1 MKRYPLTMVLFIF
14 VLPLL
19 IGAPVSSAINASPAD
34 SLEVL
39 RASLPDTI
47 DGWSAEP
54 EDSFFNAQTI
64 FDYIDGAG
72 ELYLA
77 YNMRNCLSRRYL
89 KTSGPAIVL
98 DIFEMDSSDNAFG
111 IFTHDQDG
119 EPLDLGQ
126 GALYR
131 VGWLSFWKDRFFV
144 SMYAEEETT
153 ASEDAVKRLGKL
165 VASRITALGQK
176 PTILTHLPSE
186 GLQPRSIRYF
196 HNNLVLN
203 THYYLSDENIL
214 NLGPRTDA
222 VLAQYQQGEER
233 ATLLLVNYPDA
244 AEATK
249 ALASF
254 VEHYLPEADKTAAV
268 LLENGKWCVAGAKD
282 TLLVII
288 LEADR
293 RGFAEILL
301 KRTEAN
307 RSASPN

>member
-1 MKRYPLTMVLFIF
+1 MIKK
-14 VLPLL
+14 
-19 IGAPVSSAINASPAD
+19 SHAD

-39 RASLPDTI
+39 HASLPDQI

-54 EDSFFNAQTI
+54 EDSFFDTQTI
-64 FDYIDGAG
+64 FDHIDGAG

-77 YNMRNCLSRRYL
+77 YKMRNCLSRRYL
-89 KTSGPAIVL
+89 KTNDPAIVL
-98 DIFEMDSSDNAFG
+98 DIFELDSSGNAFG

-131 VGWLSFWKDRFFV
+131 VGWLSFWKSRFFV
-144 SMYAEEETT
+144 SIYAEEETT
-153 ASEDAVKRLGKL
+153 ASENAVKKLGKL
-165 VASRITALGQK
+165 VASLITARGQK
-176 PTILTHLPSE
+176 PKILLHFPSE

-196 HNNLVLN
+196 HHNTVLN
-203 THYYLSDENIL
+203 FHYYLSDENIL

-222 VLAQYQQGEER
+222 ALARYQQGEEH
-233 ATLLLVNYPDA
+233 AMLLLVKYPDT
-244 AEATK
+244 EQATK

-254 VEHYLPEADKTAAV
+254 VEHYLPEADATATV
-268 LLENGKWCVAGAKD
+268 LLENGKWCAAVAKD
-282 TLLVII
+282 ALLAIV
-288 LEADR
+288 LEADSR
-293 RGFAEILL
+293 KFSEILL